1 MPKRPNPFGDC
12 SPLQL
17 KQHVGKKEIDL
28 GVARDQNMKKIYG
41 KQRESPQELAF
52 LKKIPYV

>member
-41 KQRESPQELAF
+41 KQRESPQVLAF
-52 LKKIPYV
+52 